1 MRVSRRA
8 TTVQQFRGVSVNA
21 KQFKQ
26 GGDYSPE
33 YLKLCAAREVYRG
46 LLKPEWFAQK
56 FGENYYVYIERVKK

>member
-1 MRVSRRA
+1 M
-8 TTVQQFRGVSVNA
+8 NA

-33 YLKLCAAREVYRG
+33 YLKLCAARAVYRG
-46 LLKPEWFAQK
+46 ILTPEWFAQK

>member
-33 YLKLCAAREVYRG
+33 YLKLCAARAVYRG
-46 LLKPEWFAQK
+46 ILTPEFFAQK